1 MWSRWKKPASLG
13 AGLLS
18 TLWVFSGPA
27 LAQAQPSSG
36 QPPSGDELHS
46 LYCVELLRAEI
57 ALQQHMISAATEAA
71 GAAPAQLRDHWIDTS
86 SELLRRLAQLEST
99 VYRLQLYM
107 LPRIPG
113 VDSLALAAAI
123 RQANADIQES
133 WNSQALLSR
142 AAACENPPWLPP

>member
-1 MWSRWKKPASLG
+1 MWSRWKKFASTG
-13 AGLLS
+13 IGLLPL
-18 TLWVFSGPA
+18 LWSFTGEA
-27 LAQAQPSSG
+27 LAQAQPPG
-36 QPPSGDELHS
+36 AQPPSGDELHS
-46 LYCVELLRAEI
+46 MYCVEVLRAEI

-71 GAAPAQLRDHWIDTS
+71 GAAPSPLREHWIDTS
-86 SELLRRLAQLEST
+86 MELLRRLAQLEGT

-133 WNSQALLSR
+133 WRSETLLSR